1 MAALEYLRKAF
12 SIRADPEVAA
22 HLGEVL
28 WAEGLRD
35 EARATWGNALKEN
48 PDNEV
53 LPATIKR
60 FEP

>member
-1 MAALEYLRKAF
+1 MPIRKLL
-12 SIRADPEVAA
+12 
-22 HLGEVL
+22 HLARSAGQ
-28 WAEGLRD
+28 GLRD